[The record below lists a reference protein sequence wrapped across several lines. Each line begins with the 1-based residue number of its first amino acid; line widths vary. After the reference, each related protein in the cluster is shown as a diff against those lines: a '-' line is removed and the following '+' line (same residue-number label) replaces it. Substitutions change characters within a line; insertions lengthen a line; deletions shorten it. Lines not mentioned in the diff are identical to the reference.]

1 MVQRTKIK
9 KGCLLDMIS
18 VLPNIYN
25 MNDFTG
31 SYSKYVS
38 YLAYAFDPALFGL
51 KYKVK
56 H

>member
-1 MVQRTKIK
+1 
-9 KGCLLDMIS
+9 MIS
-18 VLPNIYN
+18 VLPNIY

-31 SYSKYVS
+31 NYSKYVA